1 MKKRITALLL
11 CLVMVFSLIPTSVWA
26 TESPATDAG
35 SGGIEERDP
44 NALTKEEVKAILQG
58 SNALVAVKCINP
70 NGGCNV
76 NPVKYGL
83 AASTFTMEKNEENG
97 YTLTVETAPFVA
109 AYSNSGQGR
118 GLPHD
123 LYSAETLTWKLSRE
137 NDVWTVK
144 PAVEG
149 VDDTILVTHIPEATY
164 DVLKGMK
171 GGIDT
176 RCVNKT
182 TAYTNYGVIAGLV
195 GESAASAQV
204 VKNADGAYILT
215 ISTKNFA
222 DAASKHNDRVHDL
235 LTGETANFVLSLK
248 NDAGKYVWTATP
260 VTDADGICE
269 VAHRVKVTFDQ
280 NYTNA
285 PATTEAMYKY
295 NTAEVMGG
303 AFPADPSRSGYVFQ
317 GWNTKADGTGDA
329 FSNATAV
336 TEDVTV
342 YAQWGQL
349 HPVQLVIYRN
359 GDTSKA
365 YKTVSLDPQLKGT
378 VIDLNDVDIGKYYTG
393 NYEFYGW
400 YDDGLWNIYKANV
413 AAGKDAPAGLTT
425 KTVNGW
431 TNFKCMVYDY
441 ENVVYFQTKEA
452 MEAYQADHS
461 KTEGIVKSVKALHG
475 SALPTVDAPEATRAG
490 YTFQYWSREGQ
501 SVNVTGQTVNGWT
514 NLYGVW
520 KIVPH
525 NIYAF
530 TRLNSAFAPLTKA
543 EFGGFIKLNATTLKD
558 NLGLNVEY
566 NENGYISIGKFNF
579 DAMPLTEDMYFG
591 DDAELDAVKAQ
602 SINLENG
609 VSADTADQIA
619 WTFLYQVD
627 NSDYMTE
634 AGYPTDDENG
644 YQLAGNLNVAA
655 VMFNAGGDNVENM
668 PAVNYTYDDGFYQ
681 IHDFYFAGKDFTLPA
696 DPTREGY
703 IFKGWEATVIPGEDD
718 ADCYA
723 DPTTDAGAETQTLYK
738 AGDTY
743 TITDGGVIFTAQ
755 WEKKTYTIAASLYLN
770 DSESP
775 VMVDSGAYKWTH
787 RYGGE
792 YGVTIDY
799 TEMLDTL
806 KNKALEADKANKPYD
821 AEITL
826 YFPGSD
832 KVFNTAV
839 TTYGQNTAR
848 WQEINGG
855 NIAYIK
861 GVATTSYEVIFKDE
875 NGNEIE
881 TKIVEYGKTVA
892 SVDPDDKYGYN
903 FVGWVDQDGNA
914 FTFDNDGNS
923 VTKITHKTV
932 LTAQWAKKVYTIG
945 PDLRINGGET
955 VKAPGKNYSWS
966 PRYSGEY
973 QDVIDYDKVFKDL
986 TAKVEEVDKDNDPS
1000 KIEIKLCFP
1009 GKTPANTDEGGLF
1022 NEVITY
1028 FGQEG
1033 AGWNPGVKNT
1043 AYIWGYATTYYD
1055 VIFDSNGGTAVV
1067 TQKNVQYGTTATEPE
1082 NPTKY
1087 GYNFTGWVDEDGNAF
1102 DFDTKITHKTVLTAQ
1117 WAKKD
1122 YVIASD
1128 LRINGG
1134 DANLAD
1140 GKTYAWTHRYG
1151 GKFEETI
1158 DYQPML
1164 DALKAR
1170 AMKVDAANGPVDSV
1184 VTLCFPGSDK
1194 LFNDAVKTY
1203 GQDTANWQA
1212 ANNTAYIWG
1221 YATNV
1226 YAVTFNYGTE
1236 DIKNEI
1242 LKVNFGDTIT
1252 KSEPKRDGYKFTGW
1266 YDENGNLFDFATPIT
1281 KSMTLTAGWEIIPHD
1296 IYAYARLN
1304 SSFGQLTTSEWG
1316 DDIKLNAETL
1326 KNLGLEIGY
1335 NGNGY
1340 ISIGKFTFNAMA
1352 LTDDLYFDDETTAAV
1367 LEALKKDIVLET
1379 GVSADTAAKIAW
1391 TFLYQADDSEDSD
1404 YMYKSGYPATDK
1416 DSYQL
1421 SGNLFL
1427 AAAMFDAGDVGED
1440 EVKGMPAVNYTF
1452 DDVFAIHDFY
1462 LPGTEIELP
1471 ALERTGYTFLGWEV
1485 KVIPSD
1491 DVANYADADAEKTLV
1506 EAGKYTIT
1514 EGGAIFT
1521 AQWKINTYN
1530 VTFDS
1535 NGGSAVESQQVD
1547 YRAKVTKP
1555 AEPTREGYHFMGWFN
1570 GDKEWNFDEDTMG
1583 AGDMTLTAKW
1593 EINEYTVSFDSKG
1606 GTKVDSQIV
1615 KHGDTADKPSNP
1627 RRNGYVF
1634 KGWYLD
1640 GQKFD
1645 FSTPI
1650 TGDTTLTARWATKTS
1665 GGSNSSSDT
1674 TTKDN
1679 GKTVKSGKTFDGG
1692 IALYVGL
1699 SVLSATGSALV
1710 ITKKKRG

>member
-26 TESPATDAG
+26 SELPVEPAKTPTFSDVKVQVKCSADSTHDRTYDLSNEDFRSSSSNLWDHPDYGTWHYTIVLNRAELIKQFDKDTGKIHTDTT
-35 SGGIEERDP
+35 P
-44 NALTKEEVKAILQG
+44 NADTRITLNWDSDKEEWVQSSSEPVVIKCECNGTVEIDPDAPTTDDLKDC
-58 SNALVAVKCINP
+58 LVTVKCINP
-70 NGGCNV
+70 NDNCWDTPKLGLLGGN
-76 NPVKYGL
+76 
-83 AASTFTMEKNEENG
+83 SG
-97 YTLTVETAPFVA
+97 YTLKKQEDGTYTVTVQADPFVDY
-109 AYSNSGQGR
+109 YSRLKSKTHATHER
-118 GLPHD
+118 
-123 LYSAETLTWKLSRE
+123 YSAETLTWKLSRE
-137 NDVWTVK
+137 NGAWVAK

-235 LTGETANFVLSLK
+235 LTGETANFVLSLSK
-248 NDAGKYVWTATP
+248 NDTTGKYVWTATP
-260 VTDADGICE
+260 VTEPDGICE

-285 PATTEAMYKY
+285 PAATEAMYKY
-295 NTAEVMGG
+295 DTADVMEG

-400 YDDGLWNIYKANV
+400 YNDGKWNEYTKNLANP
-413 AAGKDAPAGLTT
+413 PAGLE
-425 KTVNGW
+425 KITVNGW
-431 TNFKCMVYDY
+431 TNLKCMVYDY

-520 KIVPH
+520 TITPH

-530 TRLNSAFAPLTKA
+530 ARLNSAYANLIPN
-543 EFGGFIKLNATTLKD
+543 EFGYEVLMLNDATLSR
-558 NLGLNVEY
+558 LGLGY
-566 NENGYISIGKFNF
+566 NSLGYISVEALKNF
-579 DAMPLTEDMYFG
+579 ADLPLTEEMYFDE
-591 DDAELDAVKAQ
+591 DDEALLNAVAAK
-602 SINLENG
+602 LT
-609 VSADTADQIA
+609 SAVAGKIDWTA
-619 WTFLYQVD
+619 LYKTVNEED
-627 NSDYMTE
+627 MPV
-634 AGYPTDDENG
+634 GYPTTDEES
-644 YQLAGNLNVAA
+644 YQLAGNLNLAT
-655 VMFNAGGDNVENM
+655 VMFMAGGDNVKGM
-668 PAVNYTYDDGFYQ
+668 PTSLYSYDGIEIY
-681 IHDFYFAGKDFTLPA
+681 DFYFAGDTFTLPA

-703 IFKGWEATVIPGEDD
+703 IFKGWEAKVIPGEGD

-723 DPTTDAGAETQTLYK
+723 DPTTDAGAETQTLLK
-738 AGDTY
+738 AGETY
-743 TITDGGVIFTAQ
+743 TITEGGVVFTAQ

-787 RYGGE
+787 RYGGK
-792 YGVTIDY
+792 YGDTIDY

-848 WQEINGG
+848 WQEINGS

-861 GVATTSYEVIFKDE
+861 GVATTSYQVIFKAED
-875 NGNEIE
+875 GTEIE

-892 SVDPDDKYGYN
+892 SVDLGDKYGYN

-923 VTKITHKTV
+923 VTEITRKTV

-986 TAKVEEVDKDNDPS
+986 TAKVEEVDKDNKPS

-1028 FGQEG
+1028 FGQKG
-1033 AGWNPGVKNT
+1033 ASWNPGVKNT

-1055 VIFDSNGGTAVV
+1055 VSFDSKGGTAVD
-1067 TQKNVQYGTTATEPE
+1067 TQKNVQYGTTATKPE
-1082 NPTKY
+1082 NPTRE
-1087 GYNFTGWVDEDGNAF
+1087 GYRFLGWFTEDGKAF
-1102 DFDTKITHKTVLTAQ
+1102 DF
-1117 WAKKD
+1117 
-1122 YVIASD
+1122 S
-1128 LRINGG
+1128 
-1134 DANLAD
+1134 
-1140 GKTYAWTHRYG
+1140 
-1151 GKFEETI
+1151 
-1158 DYQPML
+1158 
-1164 DALKAR
+1164 
-1170 AMKVDAANGPVDSV
+1170 
-1184 VTLCFPGSDK
+1184 
-1194 LFNDAVKTY
+1194 
-1203 GQDTANWQA
+1203 
-1212 ANNTAYIWG
+1212 
-1221 YATNV
+1221 
-1226 YAVTFNYGTE
+1226 
-1236 DIKNEI
+1236 
-1242 LKVNFGDTIT
+1242 
-1252 KSEPKRDGYKFTGW
+1252 
-1266 YDENGNLFDFATPIT
+1266 TPIT
-1281 KSMTLTAGWEIIPHD
+1281 KSMTLTAKWEIVNINAYIIPITSDGTQLVGDGFDMALAASTLSRVGLPGYEDEDAVRIHF
-1296 IYAYARLN
+1296 ATFA
-1304 SSFGQLTTSEWG
+1304 SSAGLADA
-1316 DDIKLNAETL
+1316 DDYFPGTDPLVVKAVADL
-1326 KNLGLEIGY
+1326 KNGLERRFAAGVNVAKADGIM
-1335 NGNGY
+1335 
-1340 ISIGKFTFNAMA
+1340 SK
-1352 LTDDLYFDDETTAAV
+1352 TDWTYLHVGELDDE
-1367 LEALKKDIVLET
+1367 D
-1379 GVSADTAAKIAW
+1379 DTN
-1391 TFLYQADDSEDSD
+1391 F
-1404 YMYKSGYPATDK
+1404 
-1416 DSYQL
+1416 L
-1421 SGNLFL
+1421 SGNLVFYS
-1427 AAAMFDAGDVGED
+1427 ARFVTED
-1440 EVKGMPAVNYTF
+1440 SEHVTGMPNAEYTHNAVAVY
-1452 DDVFAIHDFY
+1452 DYY
-1462 LPGTEIELP
+1462 LDGETITIPDAVP
-1471 ALERTGYTFLGWEV
+1471 ERYGYDFLGWSV
-1485 KVIPSD
+1485 KAVPAEND
-1491 DVANYADADAEKTLV
+1491 KLLKAGDTVTVDGDVV
-1506 EAGKYTIT
+1506 
-1514 EGGAIFT
+1514 FT
-1521 AQWKINTYN
+1521 AQWKL
-1530 VTFDS
+1530 
-1535 NGGSAVESQQVD
+1535 
-1547 YRAKVTKP
+1547 K
-1555 AEPTREGYHFMGWFN
+1555 
-1570 GDKEWNFDEDTMG
+1570 
-1583 AGDMTLTAKW
+1583 
-1593 EINEYTVSFDSKG
+1593 EYTVSFDSKG

-1615 KHGDTADKPSNP
+1615 EHGSTATKPGIP
-1627 RRNGYVF
+1627 HRNDYTF

-1640 GQKFD
+1640 GKKFD

-1650 TGDTTLTARWATKTS
+1650 TGDITLVAVWATKTS
-1665 GGSNSSSDT
+1665 GGSNSSSNT

-1679 GKTVKSGKTFDGG
+1679 GKTVLSGRTFDGG